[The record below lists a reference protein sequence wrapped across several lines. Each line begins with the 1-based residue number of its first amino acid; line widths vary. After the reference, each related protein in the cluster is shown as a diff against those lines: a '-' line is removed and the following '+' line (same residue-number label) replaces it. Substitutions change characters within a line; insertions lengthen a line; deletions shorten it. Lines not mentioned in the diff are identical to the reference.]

1 MSAQDVFAPVDT
13 SWFDKNPEQYLS
25 REDFI
30 KFQNLTGV
38 VLRDLLSKDS
48 EIVRKAQK
56 KIVDQCV
63 VLNEVQKFH
72 AGYSFPFFVY
82 THNFEFADKIPNHN
96 IEVDKFVLELDMC
109 DSLRRRH
116 IALSYV
122 LLPNEIVKIADSF
135 NKPIIIKN
143 YGSGVGIDIMRALL
157 KIPINVEK
165 VLNYE
170 INKDSIKLGR
180 DIVEYLEKQG
190 SLENG
195 VIEYVRKNFMKSKR
209 KAHMIV
215 AIGIICGLTDY
226 AAREVI
232 TKAYDD
238 LTENGKLIIS
248 SANHHM
254 RSTCPLSNILIQH
267 IGTRKDPFKGWG
279 LNFRTKDTL
288 ENLLLDAGFKE
299 IQIYDDANYPQRDS
313 LPEEILYSVENL
325 PAKAKGITT
334 NGKPLSLPPEE
345 ILDRKIGYNWLAI
358 ARK

>member
-1 MSAQDVFAPVDT
+1 MKADKVLAPVDA
-13 SWFDKNPEQYLS
+13 SWFKQNQEEYLS
-25 REDFI
+25 RQDFI
-30 KFQNLTGV
+30 KFQKLTGV
-38 VLRDLLSKDS
+38 DLLDLLSKDP
-48 EIVRKAQK
+48 EVVRKAQK

-82 THNFEFADKIPNHN
+82 THNFEFADKISNHN
-96 IEVDKFVLELDMC
+96 LEVDKMVLSLDMC

-116 IALSYV
+116 IALSHV
-122 LLPNEIVKIADSF
+122 LLPNEIIKIAEMF

-190 SLENG
+190 FLEGG

-232 TKAYDD
+232 IKAYDD

-254 RSTCPLSNILIQH
+254 KSTCPLSNILIQH
-267 IGTRKDPFKGWG
+267 IGTRKDPLKGWG
-279 LNFRTKDTL
+279 LNFRTKDIL
-288 ENLLLDAGFKE
+288 ENLLSEAGFKE
-299 IQIYDDANYPQRDS
+299 IQIYDDANYPGRET
-313 LPEEILYSVENL
+313 LPQNILHSVEEL
-325 PAKAKGITT
+325 PAQAKRFKSNTQPI
-334 NGKPLSLPPEE
+334 SLPPKE
-345 ILDRKIGYNWLAI
+345 IFDRGIGYNWLAI
-358 ARK
+358 AKK